1 MNALSRVI
9 DPELQ
14 RNIVELGMVRS
25 VQVREDQVE
34 IEVALTTAA
43 CPLSQTIS
51 DDIRAAVKN
60 LPGVLEV
67 NVRLSEMTAEEKEAA
82 LQKAQPAL
90 PKASQFNKVGRIV
103 AIMSGKGGVGKSSV
117 TAILALAL
125 TRRGYK
131 VGILDADVTGA
142 SIPKL
147 LGVAPGG
154 IRSSAFGM
162 LPAITDDGIRVISIN
177 LLLPEESM
185 AVIWRGPL
193 ISNAIQ
199 QFWNEVLWG
208 HLDYLLVDLPPGTSD
223 AALTVMQNLSVS
235 GVVIVTAPQ
244 SLSAM
249 VVRKAV
255 DMVRQL
261 NVPVLGVIENMS
273 YFECPDSGRRYEV
286 FGPSHAEEVA
296 DAARAPVLARLPI
309 DPDLSRLGDSGQIA
323 TYNGKLIDELGK
335 AFEAECP
342 LPRQDKPD

>member
-1 MNALSRVI
+1 
-9 DPELQ
+9 
-14 RNIVELGMVRS
+14 
-25 VQVREDQVE
+25 
-34 IEVALTTAA
+34 
-43 CPLSQTIS
+43 
-51 DDIRAAVKN
+51 
-60 LPGVLEV
+60 
-67 NVRLSEMTAEEKEAA
+67 
-82 LQKAQPAL
+82 
-90 PKASQFNKVGRIV
+90 
-103 AIMSGKGGVGKSSV
+103 
-117 TAILALAL
+117 
-125 TRRGYK
+125 
-131 VGILDADVTGA
+131 
-142 SIPKL
+142 
-147 LGVAPGG
+147 
-154 IRSSAFGM
+154 M